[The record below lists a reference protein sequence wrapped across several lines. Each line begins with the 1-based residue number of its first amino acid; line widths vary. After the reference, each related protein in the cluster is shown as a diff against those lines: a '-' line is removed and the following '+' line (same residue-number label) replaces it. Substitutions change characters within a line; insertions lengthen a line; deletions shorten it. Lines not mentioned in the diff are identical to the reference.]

1 MLQKLVFALLLTAL
15 SVNCNTEEDSGPR
28 LLVSKQIL
36 NKYLVESMDIIVKY
50 TIFNVGN
57 SAAISVKL
65 VDHGFHP
72 EAFELIGGQ
81 LGALIDRIPPQTN
94 ISHVVVVRPLT
105 YGYFNFTSAEVTYKV
120 SDDAKIVSGLKKIAR
135 IIIKHFSHFQEQYSF
150 SSEPGEGA
158 IIAFKDY
165 DKKFSS
171 HVLDWLA
178 FAVMTLPSLAI
189 PFGLWFK
196 SKNKYERLM
205 KSTKKGH

>member
-1 MLQKLVFALLLTAL
+1 MNAKTVFALFLTVI
-15 SVNCNTEEDSGPR
+15 SVNCNTEEESGPR

-57 SAAISVKL
+57 SAAINVKL
-65 VDHGFHP
+65 VDNGFHP
-72 EAFELIGGQ
+72 EAFKLIGGQ

-94 ISHVVVVRPLT
+94 ISHVVVVRPQT
-105 YGYFNFTSAEVTYKV
+105 YGYYNFTSAEVIYKI
-120 SDDAKIVSGLKKIAR
+120 SDDAKV
-135 IIIKHFSHFQEQYSF
+135 EQYSY

-196 SKNKYERLM
+196 SKNKYEKLV
-205 KSTKKGH
+205 KSTKKVH